1 MKRHFGFALIEL
13 VVVIVIL
20 GILAVTAAPRF
31 FNLQRDAHEKR
42 AAAAFA
48 SFRTSVAMYNA
59 QWLVDGEPAI
69 SQAVGYGQGD
79 IYPSTTG
86 YPISVNQIPYNEG
99 NSIRGADC
107 VALWPA
113 LLNTDLTIRSQM
125 DTGYVLPSDSDIV
138 SWYTG
143 SNECYYYYTSGYG
156 AEDNLPILYYSPL
169 TGEISVTTESPTV
182 TP

>member
-1 MKRHFGFALIEL
+1 MKRHFGFTLIEL

-48 SFRTSVAMYNA
+48 SFRSAVTLYNTR
-59 QWLVDGEPAI
+59 WLVDGEPVI
-69 SQAVGYGQGD
+69 SQAVGYGQGN
-79 IYPSTTG
+79 IYPSAAG
-86 YPISVNQIPYNEG
+86 YPMSVDQIPYQDG
-99 NSIRGADC
+99 SAIRGEDC

-113 LLNTDLTIRSQM
+113 LLTTDLTIQSQM
-125 DTGYVLPSDSDIV
+125 DTGYVLPSESDIV

-143 SNECYYYYTSGYG
+143 SNECYYYYTTGYSTT
-156 AEDNLPILYYSPL
+156 DKLPILYYAPL
-169 TGEISVTTESPTV
+169 TGETRVTTESPTFAQ
-182 TP
+182 